1 MLRFLQNI
9 DVLDSSTTKEELLH
23 EFQNEH
29 PWLIPGK
36 ILDKYDEMQ
45 KEENPEWEENDIKKS
60 RKAENISALMELAET
75 DLEGVIDAV
84 NAQALE
90 RSTKLKIT
98 RQIAQVFRF
107 SVDYAHGVA
116 PSDKIKNMLSKIGIG
131 LGIFENQ
138 VGN

>member
-9 DVLDSSTTKEELLH
+9 DVLDSSTTKEELLN

-36 ILDKYDEMQ
+36 VLDKYDEMQ
-45 KEENPEWEENDIKKS
+45 QAEDHDWENNDIKKG

-75 DLEGVIDAV
+75 DLDGVIDAV

-98 RQIAQVFRF
+98 KQIAQVFRF
-107 SVDYAHGVA
+107 TVDYAHGVV
-116 PSDKIKNMLSKIGIG
+116 PSDKVKNALSKIGLG

-138 VGN
+138 IK